1 MSFDLVGWCRRNIF
15 RSFFD
20 AVLSLLFIPACLW
33 VLYALVHWALAVADW
48 QVLAEST
55 RVLMVGTYPVEQI
68 SRAWTAAGILCLLA
82 GLTLGPVVQLSK
94 TTGIVLLVVI
104 GLCVAILYQSG
115 GTTILIA
122 GLCAVALL
130 AGWAATS
137 TWRLTRFLVPAW
149 LVGLVLFAVVL
160 APGGIER
167 WGGLLL
173 TIFLTLVASLL
184 SIPLG
189 ALLALGRQSK
199 YSSLR
204 VCCTAYIEVMR
215 SVPLILVVYCVWI
228 VVPLLAPHTAI
239 PDLLRGI
246 FGFTLFFAA
255 YVAEY
260 VRSGLQSVAAGQME
274 AAVSLG
280 LSTVDVNRFVIL
292 PQAARVAVPAL
303 VGNMLDIF
311 NTAPLIFIIG
321 LTDFLRAGQMILV
334 NPAYSHATYEVYAFL
349 FVVYFAIGSFITFTA
364 RRLEA
369 QLARGAR

>member
-1 MSFDLVGWCRRNIF
+1 MMPDLVHWCRRNIF

-20 AVLSLLFIPACLW
+20 TVLSLIFIPSCLW
-33 VLYALVHWALAVADW
+33 VLYALAHWALAVADW
-48 QVLAEST
+48 QVLADSI
-55 RVLMVGTYPVEQI
+55 RVLMIGTYPVEQI
-68 SRAWTAAGILCLLA
+68 SRAWIATEILCLLA
-82 GLTLGPVVQLSK
+82 GLTLGPVLRISR
-94 TTGIVLLVVI
+94 TAIGALLLAA
-104 GLCVAILYQSG
+104 GLCVAILYQG
-115 GTTILIA
+115 AGATILMV
-122 GLCAVALL
+122 GLCAIAFV
-130 AGWAATS
+130 AGWATTS
-137 TWRLTRFLVPAW
+137 IWRLTRFLIPAW
-149 LVGLVLFAVVL
+149 LVGLILFAVVL

-173 TIFLTLVASLL
+173 TIFLTFVASLL

-189 ALLALGRQSK
+189 ALLALGRQGK

-215 SVPLILVVYCVWI
+215 SAPLILVVYCVWI
-228 VVPLLAPHTAI
+228 VVPLLAPHTSI
-239 PDLLRGI
+239 PDLVRGI
-246 FGFTLFFAA
+246 FGFILFFAA

-260 VRSGLQSVAAGQME
+260 VRSGLQSVAAGQTE

-280 LSTVDVNRFVIL
+280 LSSIDVNRYVIL

-334 NPAYSHATYEVYAFL
+334 NPA
-349 FVVYFAIGSFITFTA
+349 
-364 RRLEA
+364 
-369 QLARGAR
+369 